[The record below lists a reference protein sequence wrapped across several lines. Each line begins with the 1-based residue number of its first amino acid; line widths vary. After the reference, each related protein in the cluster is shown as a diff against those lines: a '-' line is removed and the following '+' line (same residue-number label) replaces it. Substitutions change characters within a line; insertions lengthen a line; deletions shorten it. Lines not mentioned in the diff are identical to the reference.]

1 MGKETSNLQEG
12 GEEKKR
18 LCLQETESTTGG

>member
-1 MGKETSNLQEG
+1 MGRETSNLQEG
-12 GEEKKR
+12 GEEEKR